1 MKRYIALLRGI
12 NISGKNKIA
21 MSELKKCFA
30 ELGFAEI
37 VTYLNSGNVIFS
49 SAIEDKDV
57 LSNKVQLMI
66 KDRFHLEIPV
76 FIILQE
82 ELAELLKNAP
92 DWWGD
97 DNREIYD
104 NLIFLM
110 PPLSYEEFYDEI
122 GVPKAEYESV
132 YHYKN
137 VVFWS
142 FSRKDYQKTNWWSK
156 TAGSGVSGRIT
167 IRTANTVRK
176 IAGM

>member
-110 PPLSYEEFYDEI
+110 PPLSYQEFYDEI